1 VFSAFDQSDAP
12 TSVFDISTQLIT
24 ATASQTTFSL
34 TTFTYLPG
42 TDTLQVYRNGLRL
55 NLNLDYLESNS
66 STVTLTAPA
75 ALGDQFLFQGG
86 AVITGNQ
93 VPGSQVSFLQAGTG
107 AVTRNMQDKARESVS
122 VKDFGAVGDG
132 VTDDT
137 AAFNTA
143 IATGVPIYVPSGTYK
158 TDGTVT
164 TNKTILSSG
173 ASFTGLNPI
182 SSSGIAFNLLET
194 SAVNDFTTLL
204 VDRRANHTGG
214 TPGFV
219 NSGILA
225 KTFVSAGNTNFEWAI
240 VGVCDNSATAGEN
253 VGGYFQ
259 GIKRATGPTWGAT
272 VEVIDK
278 TGANP
283 TTGAVGIE
291 VNVTANGTDNLNA
304 RVGIDV
310 AIRKDDAGGAGC
322 TTGFGIRLQS
332 QAGSGYTVG
341 FDTSSAT
348 IYQSA
353 IRIGQGQAIAFDGN
367 ATDKLASDGTG
378 IVYYSGGVF
387 KAKLVNDG
395 GIYLTGR
402 TKISGTFTTGAQ
414 TPTIGT
420 NKPGTTGGDPLTWLS
435 VFIDGAQ
442 YWIPAWAN

>member
-1 VFSAFDQSDAP
+1 MSSKSFQNASKLVNLSFADGQWTFEQP
-12 TSVFDISTQLIT
+12 
-24 ATASQTTFSL
+24 ATAV
-34 TTFTYLPG
+34 
-42 TDTLQVYRNGLRL
+42 D
-55 NLNLDYLESNS
+55 
-66 STVTLTAPA
+66 
-75 ALGDQFLFQGG
+75 
-86 AVITGNQ
+86 
-93 VPGSQVSFLQAGTG
+93 
-107 AVTRNMQDKARESVS
+107 
-122 VKDFGAVGDG
+122 
-132 VTDDT
+132 
-137 AAFNTA
+137 
-143 IATGVPIYVPSGTYK
+143 
-158 TDGTVT
+158 
-164 TNKTILSSG
+164 
-173 ASFTGLNPI
+173 
-182 SSSGIAFNLLET
+182 
-194 SAVNDFTTLL
+194 DFTTIL

-225 KTFVSAGNTNFEWAI
+225 KSFVSAGNTNFEWAI

-272 VEVIDK
+272 VEVIEK

-283 TTGAVGIE
+283 TSGSVGLE

-322 TTGFGIRLQS
+322 VTAFGIRLQS

-353 IRIGQGQAIAFDGN
+353 IRIGQGQAISFDGN

-395 GIYLTGR
+395 SIYLTGR

-414 TPTIGT
+414 TPTMGT
-420 NKPGTTGGDPLTWLS
+420 NKPGSTGGSPTTWLS
-435 VFIDGAQ
+435 VIIDGAQ
-442 YWIPAWAN
+442 LWIPAWAN

>member
-1 VFSAFDQSDAP
+1 MSSKSFQNASKLVNLSFADGQWTFDQA
-12 TSVFDISTQLIT
+12 
-24 ATASQTTFSL
+24 ATAV
-34 TTFTYLPG
+34 
-42 TDTLQVYRNGLRL
+42 D
-55 NLNLDYLESNS
+55 
-66 STVTLTAPA
+66 
-75 ALGDQFLFQGG
+75 
-86 AVITGNQ
+86 
-93 VPGSQVSFLQAGTG
+93 
-107 AVTRNMQDKARESVS
+107 
-122 VKDFGAVGDG
+122 
-132 VTDDT
+132 
-137 AAFNTA
+137 
-143 IATGVPIYVPSGTYK
+143 
-158 TDGTVT
+158 
-164 TNKTILSSG
+164 
-173 ASFTGLNPI
+173 
-182 SSSGIAFNLLET
+182 
-194 SAVNDFTTLL
+194 DFTTIL

-240 VGVCDNSATAGEN
+240 VGVVDNSATAGEN

-283 TTGAVGIE
+283 ATGAVGIE
-291 VNVTANGTDNLNA
+291 VNVTANGTDASNN

-322 TTGFGIRLQS
+322 VTGFGIRLQS

-395 GIYLTGR
+395 GIFLTGR
-402 TKISGTFTTGAQ
+402 TKITGTFTTGAQ
-414 TPTIGT
+414 TPTMGT
-420 NKPGTTGGDPLTWLS
+420 NKPGSTGGAPATWLS
-435 VFIDGAQ
+435 VVIDGTQ
-442 YWIPAWAN
+442 HWVPAWIN

>member
-1 VFSAFDQSDAP
+1 MSSKSFQNASKLVNLSFADGQWTFDQP
-12 TSVFDISTQLIT
+12 
-24 ATASQTTFSL
+24 ATAV
-34 TTFTYLPG
+34 
-42 TDTLQVYRNGLRL
+42 D
-55 NLNLDYLESNS
+55 
-66 STVTLTAPA
+66 
-75 ALGDQFLFQGG
+75 
-86 AVITGNQ
+86 
-93 VPGSQVSFLQAGTG
+93 
-107 AVTRNMQDKARESVS
+107 
-122 VKDFGAVGDG
+122 
-132 VTDDT
+132 
-137 AAFNTA
+137 
-143 IATGVPIYVPSGTYK
+143 
-158 TDGTVT
+158 
-164 TNKTILSSG
+164 
-173 ASFTGLNPI
+173 
-182 SSSGIAFNLLET
+182 
-194 SAVNDFTTLL
+194 DFTTIL

-225 KTFVSAGNTNFEWAI
+225 KSFVSAGNTNFEWAI

-291 VNVTANGTDNLNA
+291 VNVTANGTDASNN

-322 TTGFGIRLQS
+322 VTAFGIRLQS

-353 IRIGQGQAIAFDGN
+353 IRIGQGQAIAFDGT

-395 GIYLTGR
+395 GIFLTSR

-420 NKPGTTGGDPLTWLS
+420 NKPGTTGGAPSTWLS

-442 YWIPAWAN
+442 HWIPAWIN